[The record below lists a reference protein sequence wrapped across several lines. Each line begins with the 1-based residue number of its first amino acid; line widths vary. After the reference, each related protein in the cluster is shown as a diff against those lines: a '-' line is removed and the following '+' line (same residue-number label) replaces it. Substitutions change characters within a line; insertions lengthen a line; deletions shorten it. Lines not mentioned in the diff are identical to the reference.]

1 MAVTALF
8 ADIRNQMTLVSDDIG
23 TLVRSSTILKLE
35 NNNLILICQKT
46 NNEEKNWSCSCG
58 YINTHDSL
66 IYCIGML
73 MQNDRWLIKQN
84 VSLRMLEFL
93 KS

>member
-46 NNEEKNWSCSCG
+46 NNEEKN
-58 YINTHDSL
+58 
-66 IYCIGML
+66 
-73 MQNDRWLIKQN
+73 
-84 VSLRMLEFL
+84 
-93 KS
+93 